1 MTIRIPSDKSRLLLV
16 EGADDVVFFRKLTE
30 HLDISHQIHLVNYEG
45 RNNLLNYLIAILSD
59 ANFANNRE
67 HIGIVRDADYNT
79 NAFDSVISALKN
91 TNKKVSSKNKFAIPP
106 KPLTRSTESPYV
118 SVLIVPVGTEGALED
133 LILAALQVDPIMPCV
148 NDYFECLKK
157 VGKKVGWQISRHR
170 ESKSKLSVFI
180 SGKNAVSNHATQ
192 RDTKR
197 KFLREAVGMSWW
209 RAEFWEHESFNDAKA
224 FLRQLVM
231 D

>member
-1 MTIRIPSDKSRLLLV
+1 MTRQIRSDEPRLLLV
-16 EGADDVVFFRKLTE
+16 EGTDDVVFFRKLAE
-30 HLDISHQIHLVNYEG
+30 HLGISHQIHLVNYEG
-45 RNNLLNYLIAILSD
+45 RDNLSNYLIAILSHP
-59 ANFANNRE
+59 NFANNRE
-67 HIGIVRDADYNT
+67 HIGIVCDADYNT
-79 NAFDSVISALKN
+79 NAFDSVVSALKN
-91 TNKKVSSKNKFAIPP
+91 TNKGVGSKNKFAIPP
-106 KPLTRSTESPYV
+106 KPLTRSTGSPYV

-133 LILAALQVDPIMPCV
+133 LVLAALQADPIMPCV

-157 VGKKVGWQISRHR
+157 VGLQISRNR

-180 SGKNAVSNHATQ
+180 SGKITDSNHATQ

-197 KFLREAVGMSWW
+197 RFLREAVSMSWW
-209 RAEFWEHESFNDAKA
+209 RAEFWEHESFDDARA